1 MFHRVLIW
9 IAMFYSDVRSLST
22 PILFVLHTWVLI
34 IGTRGCDVCTLFQ
47 MSLSIGPAALA
58 LGFMI

>member
-1 MFHRVLIW
+1 MFC
-9 IAMFYSDVRSLST
+9 SDVRSLST

-47 MSLSIGPAALA
+47 MCLSIGPAALA